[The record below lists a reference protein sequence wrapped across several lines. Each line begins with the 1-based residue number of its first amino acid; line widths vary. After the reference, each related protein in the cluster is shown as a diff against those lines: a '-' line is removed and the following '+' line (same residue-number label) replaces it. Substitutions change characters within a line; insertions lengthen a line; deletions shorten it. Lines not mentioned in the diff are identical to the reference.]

1 MGAQPGT
8 VYLDNAS
15 TSWPKAPGVA
25 EAVAASLQQ
34 GGSPGRGSH
43 ASALS
48 ADRLLFAARKET
60 AALFGFT
67 DASRVI
73 FTPGTTESL
82 NLVVRGTLSG
92 AQSVLVSGMEHN
104 AVMRPLRAMQN
115 EPGIMVAEF
124 ACTRS
129 GRPDLRSFREQLG
142 ARPDLLLFTAAS
154 NVTGAVFPFQE
165 MALAAAAVSPGTLVG
180 IDAAQAA
187 GEMPIDLSSFPF
199 DFFCVSAHKGLLAP
213 PGVGLLF
220 LGPRAAPRPL
230 VYGGT
235 GSDSGSEEQPLSL
248 PDRYESGTQN
258 LPGIAGLLAAVRYL
272 AAHGVG
278 ELARRR
284 AGAAERL
291 RQGLAR
297 IPGVTLHGPADP
309 ADRLSILSLTHET
322 IPLDEAVR
330 GLDER
335 GVACRMGF
343 HCAPAA
349 HRTVGTWA
357 SGGTLRL
364 SPGPFT
370 GQEEIDFAL
379 ASLREVLHT

>member
-1 MGAQPGT
+1 MGAQPRS

-25 EAVAASLQQ
+25 EAVASTFQE

-48 ADRLLFAARKET
+48 ADRLIYAARKET
-60 AALFGFT
+60 AELFHFAN
-67 DASRVI
+67 ASRVI

-82 NLVVRGTLSG
+82 NLVIQGTLAG
-92 AQSVLVSGMEHN
+92 PQDVLVSSVEHN
-104 AVMRPLRAMQN
+104 AVMRPLRAMQKDL
-115 EPGIMVAEF
+115 GIAVAEF
-124 ACTRS
+124 ACDRD
-129 GRPDLRSFREQLG
+129 GRPDLRSFAELLG
-142 ARPDLLLFTAAS
+142 CRPDLLVFTAAS
-154 NVTGAVFPFQE
+154 NVTGAVFPFEE
-165 MALAAAAVSPGTLVG
+165 MARMAATLSPGTLVG
-180 IDAAQAA
+180 IDGAQAA
-187 GEMPIDLSSFPF
+187 GEKSIDLSSFPF
-199 DFFCVSAHKGLLAP
+199 DFFCLSAHKGLLAP
-213 PGVGLLF
+213 PGVGVLF

-235 GSDSGSEEQPLSL
+235 GSDSGSEEQPLFL

-258 LPGIAGLLAAVRYL
+258 LPSIAGLLAAVRYV
-272 AAHGVG
+272 AAQGVD

-284 AGAAERL
+284 RRAAESLREGLSRL
-291 RQGLAR
+291 A
-297 IPGVTLHGPADP
+297 GVVLHGPVGHEE
-309 ADRLSILSLTHET
+309 RLSLFSLTHRT
-322 IPLDEAVR
+322 MPLDEVAR

-349 HRTVGTWA
+349 HRTIGTWE
-357 SGGTLRL
+357 SGGTIRL

-370 GQEEIDFAL
+370 GQDEIDFAL
-379 ASLREVLHT
+379 ASFREVLTL